1 MTASDR
7 DTPRLIADIGGTNAR
22 FALVGAGGE
31 PRAVRVLRCKDYPD
45 PVAAVE
51 AYLGGAAV
59 PARPRRGAFAVA
71 SPVVGDRVA
80 LTNHPWTFS
89 IEDTGRR
96 MGLDAFAVINDFT
109 AVALAIPRLGT
120 GTGFASA
127 AASRHRTPPL
137 PCSVRAPGS
146 ASRRSSR

>member
-51 AYLGGAAV
+51 AYLAGRRCRQGRGAA
-59 PARPRRGAFAVA
+59 PLPSPRR
-71 SPVVGDRVA
+71 
-80 LTNHPWTFS
+80 
-89 IEDTGRR
+89 
-96 MGLDAFAVINDFT
+96 
-109 AVALAIPRLGT
+109 
-120 GTGFASA
+120 
-127 AASRHRTPPL
+127 
-137 PCSVRAPGS
+137 
-146 ASRRSSR
+146 